1 MLATEADLRGEFL
14 LQFCCNSLQQPSE
27 NCPSRNLYLAPPL
40 LGASMASITE
50 RGLFQWQAIVRRRGF
65 ATETKTFETE
75 PEAREWAA
83 TVEAKMLLNQ
93 HADNRQFA
101 RTTLG
106 QLLDRYGEFIKER
119 NLGAKQELKRVA
131 QSKKRPLSERYVL
144 SLTPY
149 DFEQYEIERLKSVGA
164 NTVRLELCLMRS
176 AFERAIKKWGLQMQ
190 NPVGSMDAALPSG
203 RDRRLVGDE
212 EARLLAAARADGR
225 FPLELEMAIL
235 LAIETGLREGRL
247 ATLSWADVDLDTGV
261 VKVLSKNPRKGEM
274 KAVAVPLSNRAAALL
289 RNLSRSIKGRV
300 FGEAFETGDDLGRAF
315 RHATK
320 RAGIHGLTFHDLRH
334 EAASRLAPHMNAQT
348 LAKVMT
354 WKSIQMAMRY
364 YNPLDSE
371 LVEARRRAE
380 TLAEMSAENR
390 AFARQ
395 GALSS
400 GRPHLQLVRA

>member
-1 MLATEADLRGEFL
+1 
-14 LQFCCNSLQQPSE
+14 
-27 NCPSRNLYLAPPL
+27 
-40 LGASMASITE
+40 MASITE
-50 RGLFQWQAIVRRRGF
+50 RGSFQWQAIVRRRGF

-83 TVEAKMLLNQ
+83 MVEAKMLLNQ

-106 QLLDRYGEFIKER
+106 QLLERYGEFIKER
-119 NLGAKQELKRVA
+119 SLGAKQELKRVA
-131 QSKKRPLSERYVL
+131 QIKKRPLSERYVL
-144 SLTPY
+144 SLTPF

-176 AFERAIKKWGLQMQ
+176 AFKRAIKKWGLQMQ

-203 RDRRLVGDE
+203 RDRRLIGDE
-212 EARLLAAARADGR
+212 EARLLAAAREDSR
-225 FPLELEMAIL
+225 FPQALEMAIL

-261 VKVLSKNPRKGEM
+261 VKVLSKNPRKDEM
-274 KAVAVPLSNRAAALL
+274 KAVTVPLSSRAVLLL
-289 RNLSRSIKGRV
+289 RSLPRSINGRV

-320 RAGIHGLTFHDLRH
+320 RAGIQGLTFHDLRH

-364 YNPLDSE
+364 YNPLDQE
-371 LVEARRRAE
+371 LVAARRKAE
-380 TLAEMSAENR
+380 ALADM
-390 AFARQ
+390 
-395 GALSS
+395 ALEERTESQQRRFV
-400 GRPHLQLVRA
+400 GRPNLMLVRA